1 MRANS
6 QRKSVA
12 ESASKSK
19 DGRKVGGGIG
29 GAESTPEMGGVDDD
43 MPLAFADALSLPLV
57 RRS

>member
-19 DGRKVGGGIG
+19 GGHKVGGGIG
-29 GAESTPEMGGVDDD
+29 GAESRQKWGVDDD
-43 MPLAFADALSLPLV
+43 KQTVCCYAFLRPP
-57 RRS
+57 